1 MRQGRAD
8 DGAVIVTYVCHVYAY
23 TYNYILYIVS
33 YICACVYVCIYAT
46 YVCHVYARR
55 GDGGAGIHAALT
67 VLVYGSSA
75 GMCVFFGVDMCA
87 GQVRADDSDRARAGG
102 ADSGLMARRRVWA
115 AAAWRATVTGETD
128 QLRLG
133 NGANGLCRATVT
145 GQTDKLLPRSR
156 TR

>member
-1 MRQGRAD
+1 MLC
-8 DGAVIVTYVCHVYAY
+8 ICTY
-23 TYNYILYIVS
+23 
-33 YICACVYVCIYAT
+33 VYVCIYAT
-46 YVCHVYARR
+46 YACHASARR

-67 VLVYGSSA
+67 LLVYGSSA
-75 GMCVFFGVDMCA
+75 GVDNTCVFFRVDMCA

-145 GQTDKLLPRSR
+145 GQTDKLLPHSR

>member
-1 MRQGRAD
+1 MC
-8 DGAVIVTYVCHVYAY
+8 I
-23 TYNYILYIVS
+23 YI
-33 YICACVYVCIYAT
+33 CIYAT

-145 GQTDKLLPRSR
+145 GQTDKLLPHSR